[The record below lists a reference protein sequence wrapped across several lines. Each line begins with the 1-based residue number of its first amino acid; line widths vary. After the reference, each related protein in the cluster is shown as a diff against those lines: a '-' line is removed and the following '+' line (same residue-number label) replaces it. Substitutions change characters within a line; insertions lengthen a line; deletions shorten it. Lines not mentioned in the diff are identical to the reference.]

1 MTPVKGSSTFA
12 CDDSTAPAGLT
23 PRVPL
28 WLLARAVDADRPMT
42 AWHPL
47 TKLLVACGTLAIGWL
62 LVSGPSEAPATVA
75 VARSRPAVEAT
86 AITPDATLAA
96 LAGLSA
102 RLDLPPRE
110 AFRAMVERPLFTPAR
125 RPASPPLPVVAAES
139 EAETIAESGSA
150 EPPFRLVGTVSRRG
164 RSEALV
170 ALEGGRELAR
180 LEAGSELAGWVVV
193 EIGPDHLEVE
203 RDGER
208 RRMRI
213 LH

>member
-1 MTPVKGSSTFA
+1 MWLV
-12 CDDSTAPAGLT
+12 AGT
-23 PRVPL
+23 
-28 WLLARAVDADRPMT
+28 VDADRPMT

-47 TKLLVACGTLAIGWL
+47 TKLVVACGTLAIGWL
-62 LVSGPSEAPATVA
+62 LISGPSEAPATVG
-75 VARSRPAVEAT
+75 VARSRPASEPA
-86 AITPDATLAA
+86 AITPDPALLA
-96 LAGLSA
+96 LAGLAA

-125 RPASPPLPVVAAES
+125 RPAPPPPPVAA
-139 EAETIAESGSA
+139 AEPVPEIRPIVESGPA
-150 EPPFRLVGTVSRRG
+150 GPPFRLVGTVSRRG

-170 ALEGGRELAR
+170 ALEGGSGLAR
-180 LEAGSELAGWVVV
+180 LEPGAELAGWVVL

-208 RRMRI
+208 HRMRI